1 MAPNRLKSMYDICT
15 IGHITLDKV
24 VTSQSVN
31 YMPGG
36 TSFYFSKAIQGAPID
51 YALVTALATSELG
64 VVADLRKSG
73 VEIYALP
80 SEHSVYFENIYSQNQ
95 NHREQNVLQKAAPF
109 DVAVMPDI
117 KAKIYHLGP
126 LLSDDISLGLLKLL
140 ASKGTVSLDI
150 QGYLR
155 YVKDKKV
162 LYKDWT
168 DKKEALPHVSIL
180 KANEFEMEVLTGKSK
195 VQEGAKY
202 LADMGVKEVIIT
214 LGSHGSVIYTENQFY
229 KIPAFKPTEVVD
241 ATGCGDTYMAGYL
254 SKKIAGAAVEEAGE
268 FGAAMATINI
278 EASGPFSGDFTKVEK
293 VLSSY
298 GTHEGYE
305 KVFTWAEAWSSVV

>member
-1 MAPNRLKSMYDICT
+1 MYDICT

-24 VTSQSVN
+24 VTSQSVK

-36 TSFYFSKAIQGAPID
+36 TSFYFSKAIQSAPID

-73 VEIYALP
+73 VKVYALP

-109 DVAVMPDI
+109 DVSVMPDI
-117 KAKIYHLGP
+117 NAKIYHLGP
-126 LLSDDISLGLLKLL
+126 LLSDDISLGLLKIL
-140 ASKGTVSLDI
+140 ANKGTVSLDI
-150 QGYLR
+150 QGFLR

-162 LYKDWT
+162 LYKDWAE
-168 DKKEALPHVSIL
+168 KKKALPYVSVL
-180 KANEFEMEVLTGKSK
+180 KANEFEMEVLTGKRK
-195 VQEGAKY
+195 VQEGAQY

-214 LGSHGSVIYTENQFY
+214 LGSHGSVIYTDNQFY
-229 KIPAFKPTEVVD
+229 RIPAFKPTEVVD

-254 SKKIAGAAVEEAGE
+254 SKKIAGAGVEEAGE

-278 EASGPFSGDFTKVEK
+278 EASGPFSGNFSKVEK
-293 VLSSY
+293 VLSNY

-305 KVFTWAEAWSSVV
+305 KVFSWAEAWSTSA

>member
-1 MAPNRLKSMYDICT
+1 MYDICT

-24 VTSQSVN
+24 VTPQSIN

-36 TSFYFSKAIQGAPID
+36 TSFYFSKALQKAD
-51 YALVTALATSELG
+51 VKYALVTALATSELG
-64 VVADLRKSG
+64 VVSELRNSG
-73 VEIYALP
+73 VEVYALP
-80 SEHSVYFENIYSQNQ
+80 SEHSVYFENIYSHNQ
-95 NHREQNVLQKAAPF
+95 NNREQNVLQKASPF
-109 DVAVMPDI
+109 DVPAMPDI
-117 KAKIYHLGP
+117 DAQIYHLGP
-126 LLSDDISLGLLKLL
+126 LLSDDISLELLKLL
-140 ASKGTVSLDI
+140 ATKGQVSLDI

-162 LYKDWT
+162 LYKDWA
-168 DKKEALPHVSIL
+168 DKREALPYVSIL

-214 LGSHGSVIYTENQFY
+214 LGSHGSVIYTQGQFH
-229 KIPAFKPTEVVD
+229 KIPAFTPTAVVD

-254 SKKIAGAAVEEAGE
+254 SKKIAGADVEEAGE

-278 EASGPFSGDFTKVEK
+278 EASGPFSGDFSKVAK
-293 VLSSY
+293 VLNY
-298 GTHEGYE
+298 GTSDRYE
-305 KVFTWAEAWSSVV
+305 KVFSWAEAWSSVA

>member
-1 MAPNRLKSMYDICT
+1 MYDICT

-24 VTSQSVN
+24 VTPQSVK

-36 TSFYFSKAIQGAPID
+36 TSFYFSKAIQEAQLD

-73 VEIYALP
+73 IEVYALP
-80 SEHSVYFENIYSQNQ
+80 SEHSVYFENIYPENQ
-95 NHREQNVLQKAAPF
+95 NHREQNVLQKASPF
-109 DVAVMPDI
+109 DVPVMPDI
-117 KAKIYHLGP
+117 TAKIYHLGP
-126 LLSDDISLGLLKLL
+126 LLSDDISLELLKLL
-140 ASKGTVSLDI
+140 STKGMVSLDI

-162 LYKDWT
+162 LYKDWA

-202 LADMGVKEVIIT
+202 LAGMGVKEVIIT
-214 LGSHGSVIYTENQFY
+214 LGSHGSVIYTDNRFH
-229 KIPAFKPTEVVD
+229 KIPAFTPTKIVD

-254 SKKIAGAAVEEAGE
+254 SKKIAGADVEEAGE

-278 EASGPFSGDFTKVEK
+278 EASGPFSGDFSKVEK
-293 VLSSY
+293 VLNY

-305 KVFTWAEAWSSVV
+305 KVFSWTEAWSSVV

>member
-1 MAPNRLKSMYDICT
+1 MYDICT

-24 VTSQSVN
+24 VTPQSVR

-36 TSFYFSKAIQGAPID
+36 TSFYFSKALQKENIR
-51 YALVTALATSELG
+51 YALVTALAPSELG
-64 VVADLRKSG
+64 VVTELRNSG
-73 VEIYALP
+73 VTVYALP

-95 NHREQNVLQKAAPF
+95 NHREQNVLQKASPF
-109 DVAVMPDI
+109 DVPAMPGID
-117 KAKIYHLGP
+117 AQIYHLGP
-126 LLSDDISLGLLKLL
+126 LLSDDISLELLKLL
-140 ASKGTVSLDI
+140 ASKGIVSLDI

-162 LYKDWT
+162 LYKDWS
-168 DKKEALPHVSIL
+168 DKKEALPYVSIL

-214 LGSHGSVIYTENQFY
+214 LGSHGSVIYTDNKFH
-229 KIPAFKPTEVVD
+229 KIPAFTPSQVVD

-254 SKKIAGAAVEEAGE
+254 SQKIAGADVVEAGE

-278 EASGPFSGDFTKVEK
+278 EASGPFSGDFEKVEK
-293 VLSSY
+293 VLKS
-298 GTHEGYE
+298 GTQEGYE
-305 KVFTWAEAWSSVV
+305 KVFSWAEAWSPVV